1 MRILPLKIAVVG
13 ASLGGLSAANVLR
26 QLGHDCQI
34 FEAFP
39 HGFHD
44 RGGALGSVDL
54 GLLGQIRGKPQLG
67 APRHIRG
74 HGHFYGDLW
83 AYLYGGLPAD
93 SVHFGVD
100 IQEVVAAG
108 SDHPALRVKDQVVA
122 FDVII
127 GADGGK
133 SAMRTLVT
141 DQHPTYA
148 GYTLWRGLVSTA
160 DIGGPPSG
168 RRIINGC
175 AYETLGFACAGPSGT
190 GTMWNCGVYMAM
202 PEAEIEAPTRN
213 RQVGTAMRS
222 VPDWFVPFTHALFGT
237 RNGQFWD
244 ACARH
249 GKVSPHPIWEFAAD
263 RVTRGRIA
271 LLGDAAHLAS
281 PRTGAGAYTAMVD
294 AVALGAAFSKC
305 DTIEAA
311 LSRYD
316 TDTIARAAALLQ
328 KSRNAGKTFVPRSGP
343 IPSPEQVLHQV
354 APHLAASRAARSGC
368 DR

>member
-1 MRILPLKIAVVG
+1 MRISPLKIAVVG

-39 HGFHD
+39 HGFHN

-54 GLLGQIRGKPQLG
+54 RLLRQIRGNPQPG
-67 APRHIRG
+67 ALHHIRG

-83 AYLYGGLPAD
+83 TYLYDGIPAD

-100 IQEVVAAG
+100 IQEVTAAD

-122 FDVII
+122 FDLII

-133 SAMRTLVT
+133 SAMRALVT
-141 DQHPTYA
+141 DKCPTYA
-148 GYTLWRGLVSTA
+148 GYTLWRGLVSTEGIA
-160 DIGGPPSG
+160 GPPLG
-168 RRIINGC
+168 RRIIDGC
-175 AYETLGFACAGPSGT
+175 VYETLGFACAGPPGT
-190 GTMWNCGVYMAM
+190 GTMWNCGVYMAT
-202 PEAEIEAPTRN
+202 PEVEVEAPTRN
-213 RQVGTAMRS
+213 RQVGTTLRS

-294 AVALGAAFSKC
+294 AVALGAAFSNSE
-305 DTIEAA
+305 TIEAA
-311 LSRYD
+311 LNRYNND
-316 TDTIARAAALLQ
+316 TVARATALLQ
-328 KSRNAGKTFVPRSGP
+328 RSRKAGHIFVPRSGP
-343 IPSPEQVLHQV
+343 IPSPEQVLRQV
-354 APHLAASRAARSGC
+354 ALHLAASGSAGSDC
-368 DR
+368 DW